1 MTVVRLMMLMK
12 ETNITIRTSKEKDMK
27 EMKKYNEM
35 SCGELRRQLNQ
46 IDNDLRRF
54 PGMSQLEKDRLT
66 YERMNINGVLLRKL
80 AAILDECD
88 EKV

>member
-1 MTVVRLMMLMK
+1 MK
-12 ETNITIRTSKEKDMK
+12 N
-27 EMKKYNEM
+27 YNEM

-54 PGMSQLEKDRLT
+54 PNMSQVEKDRLV
-66 YERMNINGVLLRKL
+66 YERMNINGVLLRKI

-88 EKV
+88 EEA

>member
-1 MTVVRLMMLMK
+1 MK
-12 ETNITIRTSKEKDMK
+12 N
-27 EMKKYNEM
+27 YNEM

-54 PGMSQLEKDRLT
+54 SSMSQVEKDRLT
-66 YERMNINGVLLRKL
+66 YERMNINGVLLRKI

-88 EKV
+88 EEA

>member
-1 MTVVRLMMLMK
+1 MK
-12 ETNITIRTSKEKDMK
+12 N
-27 EMKKYNEM
+27 YNGM

-54 PGMSQLEKDRLT
+54 PGMSQVEKDRLT
-66 YERMNINGVLLRKL
+66 YERMQINGVLLRKI

-88 EKV
+88 EEA

>member
-1 MTVVRLMMLMK
+1 MK
-12 ETNITIRTSKEKDMK
+12 N
-27 EMKKYNEM
+27 YNEM

-54 PGMSQLEKDRLT
+54 PNMSQIEKDRLT
-66 YERMNINGVLLRKL
+66 HERMNINGVLLRKI

-88 EKV
+88 EEA

>member
-1 MTVVRLMMLMK
+1 
-12 ETNITIRTSKEKDMK
+12 
-27 EMKKYNEM
+27 MKKYNEM

-54 PGMSQLEKDRLT
+54 PNMSQIEKDRLT
-66 YERMNINGVLLRKL
+66 YERMNINGVLLRKV

-88 EKV
+88 EEA

>member
-1 MTVVRLMMLMK
+1 MK
-12 ETNITIRTSKEKDMK
+12 N
-27 EMKKYNEM
+27 YNEM

-54 PGMSQLEKDRLT
+54 SGMSQVEKDRLT
-66 YERMNINGVLLRKL
+66 YERMNINGVLLRKI

-88 EKV
+88 KEA